1 MPTFADNE
9 SGASVRGKINT
20 AITAVDALGTG
31 DTLVMTAAERAKLAN
46 LTLTQAADLDAIETR
61 VTALAAAMVIRGVW
75 DASAGTFPGGGTGIA
90 GDTYYVTVA
99 GTVDSAAFAIGDTV
113 TALIDSAS
121 TTVYADNWL
130 RTKNNDTV
138 TSVAG
143 LTGSVSA
150 AAIKAAM
157 GAWVTSDYTDSS
169 VTYAKIQLIPAYTIL
184 GNGTGSTGSVGG
196 LTAGTN
202 SVLRRVTGDIGWG
215 LLSAVHMNNNIIS
228 NAILSQMAA
237 NTVKVNNTGATAN
250 AADMA
255 VGASEL
261 VGRGSTGN
269 IAAITLGSGLSMT
282 GTTLSASAAGTA
294 YDTRFAV
301 ANTTGS
307 TLNKGTPVALGS
319 DSGATTPNV
328 VAAVGDTAMPCVGIV
343 LANIADAATG
353 DVVHEGLVTGLNTSG
368 YSFADALYVSA
379 AGGLT
384 ATRPTSGTIQIVAY
398 VTRVHAS
405 TGEIYVNIEDPG
417 QLISSLSVKS
427 SIDGTE
433 KIPISGDEA
442 LTTAQLIAET
452 RKVDYIAET
461 TTARTLASTDN
472 GKVIGAQNAGA
483 TTITIPAN
491 ATVALAVGFTVHF
504 TRDTAA
510 TVAIDGAPGVVIN
523 GVSGGNTTIST
534 QYRGVVTLHKT
545 GTDTW
550 LARGDCA
557 AVA

>member
-20 AITAVDALGTG
+20 AITTVDALGSG
-31 DTLVMTAAERAKLAN
+31 DTLVMTAAEQAKLAN
-46 LTLTQAADLDAIETR
+46 LTLTQAADLDAIEAR
-61 VTALAAAMVIRGVW
+61 VTALAAAMVIRGTW
-75 DASAGTFPGGGTGIA
+75 DASAGTFPGGGTAIA

-99 GTVDSAAFAIGDTV
+99 GTVGGVTFAIGDAV

-121 TTVYADNWL
+121 TTVYASNWL
-130 RTKNNDTV
+130 RTKNNDAV
-138 TSVAG
+138 ASVAG

-157 GAWVTSDYTDSS
+157 GQFVTADYVDSS
-169 VTYAKIQLIPAYTIL
+169 VTYAKMQLIPAYTIL
-184 GNGTGSTGSVGG
+184 GNGTSSTGSVGG
-196 LTAGTN
+196 LAAGTN

-215 LLSAVHMNNNIIS
+215 LLSSVHMNNNIIT

-237 NTVKVNNTGATAN
+237 NTIKGNNTGSTAN
-250 AADMA
+250 AADLTMTQIVA
-255 VGASEL
+255 MLDAHF
-261 VGRGSTGN
+261 GSTDWRTAG
-269 IAAITLGSGLSMT
+269 GG
-282 GTTLSASAAGTA
+282 GTA

-301 ANTTGS
+301 ANDTGL
-307 TLNKGTPVALGS
+307 TLTKGTPVALGS

-343 LANIADAATG
+343 LADIADAATG

-368 YSFADALYVSA
+368 YSFADALYVAA

-461 TTARTLASTDN
+461 TTARTLAATDD
-472 GKVIGAQNAGA
+472 GKVIGSQNAGA
-483 TTITIPAN
+483 TTITVPAN

-510 TVAIDGAPGVVIN
+510 TVTIDGATGVVIN

-557 AVA
+557 VVA

>member
-20 AITAVDALGTG
+20 AITTVDALGSG

-61 VTALAAAMVIRGVW
+61 VTALAAAMVIRGTW
-75 DASAGTFPGGGTGIA
+75 DASAGTFPGGGTAIA

-99 GTVDSAAFAIGDTV
+99 GTVGGVTFAIGDAV

-121 TTVYADNWL
+121 TTVYASNWL
-130 RTKNNDTV
+130 RTKNNDAV
-138 TSVAG
+138 ASVAG

-157 GAWVTSDYTDSS
+157 GQFVTADYVDSS
-169 VTYAKIQLIPAYTIL
+169 VTYAKMQLIPAYTIL
-184 GNGTGSTGSVGG
+184 GNGTSSTGSVGG
-196 LTAGTN
+196 LAAGTN

-215 LLSAVHMNNNIIS
+215 LLSSVHMNNNIIT

-237 NTVKVNNTGATAN
+237 NTIKGNNTGSTAN
-250 AADMA
+250 AADLTMTQIVA
-255 VGASEL
+255 MLDAHF
-261 VGRGSTGN
+261 GSTDWRTAG
-269 IAAITLGSGLSMT
+269 GG
-282 GTTLSASAAGTA
+282 GTA

-301 ANTTGS
+301 ANDTGL
-307 TLNKGTPVALGS
+307 TLTKGTPVALGS

-343 LANIADAATG
+343 LADIADAATG

-368 YSFADALYVSA
+368 YSFADALYVAA

-461 TTARTLASTDN
+461 TTARTLAATDD
-472 GKVIGAQNAGA
+472 GKVIGSQNAGA
-483 TTITIPAN
+483 TTITVPAN

-510 TVAIDGAPGVVIN
+510 TVTIDGATGVVIN

-557 AVA
+557 VVA

>member
-20 AITAVDALGTG
+20 AITTVDALGSG

-75 DASAGTFPGGGTGIA
+75 DASAGTFPGGGTAIA

-99 GTVDSAAFAIGDTV
+99 GTVGGVTFAIGDAV

-121 TTVYADNWL
+121 TTVYASNWL
-130 RTKNNDTV
+130 RTKNNDAV
-138 TSVAG
+138 ASVAG

-157 GAWVTSDYTDSS
+157 GQFVTADYVDSS
-169 VTYAKIQLIPAYTIL
+169 VTYAKMQLIPAYTIL
-184 GNGTGSTGSVGG
+184 GNGTSSTGSVGG
-196 LTAGTN
+196 LAAGTN

-215 LLSAVHMNNNIIS
+215 LLSSVHMNNNIIT

-237 NTVKVNNTGATAN
+237 NTIKGNNTGSTAN
-250 AADMA
+250 AADLTMTQIVA
-255 VGASEL
+255 MLDAHF
-261 VGRGSTGN
+261 GSTDWRTAG
-269 IAAITLGSGLSMT
+269 GG
-282 GTTLSASAAGTA
+282 GTA

-301 ANTTGS
+301 ANDTGL
-307 TLNKGTPVALGS
+307 TLTKGTPVALGS

-343 LANIADAATG
+343 LADIADAATG

-368 YSFADALYVSA
+368 YSFADALYVAA

-461 TTARTLASTDN
+461 TTARTLAATDD
-472 GKVIGAQNAGA
+472 GKVIGSQNAGA
-483 TTITIPAN
+483 TTITVPAN

-510 TVAIDGAPGVVIN
+510 TVTIDGATGVVIN

-557 AVA
+557 VVA

>member
-20 AITAVDALGTG
+20 AITTVDALGTG
-31 DTLVMTAAERAKLAN
+31 DTLVMTAAEQAKLAN
-46 LTLTQAADLDAIETR
+46 LTLTQAADLDAIEAR
-61 VTALAAAMVIRGVW
+61 VTALAAAMVIRGTW
-75 DASAGTFPGGGTGIA
+75 DASVGTFPGGGTAIA

-99 GTVDSAAFAIGDTV
+99 GTVGGVAFAIGDV
-113 TALIDSAS
+113 ITALVDSAS
-121 TTVYADNWL
+121 TTVYASNWL
-130 RTKNNDTV
+130 RTKNNDAV

-143 LTGSVSA
+143 LTDAVSA
-150 AAIKAAM
+150 GAIKAAM
-157 GAWVTSDYTDSS
+157 GQFVTADYADSS
-169 VTYAKIQLIPAYTIL
+169 VTYAKIQLIPAYTVI
-184 GNGTGSTGSVGG
+184 GNGTGSTGSVGSM
-196 LTAGTN
+196 TAGTN
-202 SVLRRVTGDIGWG
+202 SVLRRLTGDIGWG
-215 LLSAVHMNNNIIS
+215 QLSTVHLGNNIVT
-228 NAILSQMAA
+228 NAILGQMAA
-237 NTVKVNNTGATAN
+237 NTIKLNNTGATAN
-250 AADMA
+250 AIDGTMTQVVAMLDA
-255 VGASEL
+255 HF
-261 VGRGSTGN
+261 GSTDWR
-269 IAAITLGSGLSMT
+269 TSG
-282 GTTLSASAAGTA
+282 GGGTA

-343 LANIADAATG
+343 LANIANAATG
-353 DVVHEGLVTGLNTSG
+353 DVVHEGLVTGLNTSA
-368 YSFADALYVSA
+368 YSFADALYVAA

-442 LTTAQLIAET
+442 LTTAQLISET

-483 TTITIPAN
+483 TVITIPAN

-510 TVAIDGAPGVVIN
+510 TVTIDGASGVVIN

-557 AVA
+557 VVA